1 MERLV
6 CLRFDQL
13 QWGSVQPRGTRIA
26 ATDRS
31 SGLDK
36 NVAESAVRYIHKVV
50 EVIALGVTCRL
61 MWHLDKSGGRNA
73 DHDCERLSGP

>member
-1 MERLV
+1 MAAK
-6 CLRFDQL
+6 DQ
-13 QWGSVQPRGTRIA
+13 
-26 ATDRS
+26 S

-36 NVAESAVRYIHKVV
+36 NGAELAVGYIHEVV

-73 DHDCERLSGP
+73 DYDCERLSGP